1 VTRVIVQ
8 HTCIPQTLQC
18 TSGYSA
24 LQDYER
30 VLHEENDDFFADV
43 AEILKPMDVFRDWD
57 SDQVCATYA

>member
-1 VTRVIVQ
+1 MSSTHAYHAAV
-8 HTCIPQTLQC
+8 H
-18 TSGYSA
+18 SGYIA

-57 SDQVCATYA
+57 SDQVCSPCA